1 MNKDSNVIC
10 PLGIIGRGCYT
21 CFTDC
26 ALHYNDECLLRTYLL
41 ILVGE
46 KTRKVE
52 EEIRKMQRDIQFTGL
67 FGGLPMDRYLKGSEN
82 NGN

>member
-52 EEIRKMQRDIQFTGL
+52 EEIRKMHDINQDKMIEIFNYYKIEK
-67 FGGLPMDRYLKGSEN
+67 YLK
-82 NGN
+82 